1 MRRVVAVVA
10 KASQHNTM
18 DTAFI
23 IGNGESRLMYP
34 IKDLKG
40 QGTIYGCNA
49 IYRDHPDLCDHI
61 VAANADMYQELEQ
74 AKQQKRLASN
84 TDIIGP
90 ERLPAWHYT
99 LPTDR
104 ENDHPKDQNFY
115 RYWIGGD
122 YKTGHI
128 KRRDFSDNKGSGCSA
143 ILHAAEAGHRHIL
156 LVGFDIIGSRQWELD
171 TTIISREQNNVYKG
185 SANYPNR
192 ISMKAYLKY
201 EWLYQMTQIFRR
213 FRDTN
218 FYYINRQEYLDSN
231 PLLPVYFGHA
241 HGNIRSGIYAD
252 LKRWLDGERDKI
264 RWVKYQ
270 VRQ

>member
-1 MRRVVAVVA
+1 MRRAVAVVA

-18 DTAFI
+18 NTAFI

-49 IYRDHPDLCDHI
+49 IYRDHPHLCDHV
-61 VAANADMYQELEQ
+61 VASDPAMYQELVH
-74 AKQQKRLASN
+74 AKRSN
-84 TDIIGP
+84 KLSHTANLIGP
-90 ERLPAWHYT
+90 DQLPTWNYT
-99 LPTDR
+99 LPDDR
-104 ENDHPKDQNFY
+104 DSHHPRDQNFY
-115 RYWIGGD
+115 RYWIGGNH
-122 YKTGHI
+122 KTGNI
-128 KRRDFSDNKGSGCSA
+128 KRRDFSDSKGSGCSA

-156 LVGFDIIGSRQWELD
+156 LIGFDIIGSRQWELD

-192 ISMKAYLKY
+192 MSMKAYLKY

-241 HGNIRSGIYAD
+241 YGNIRSGIYAD
-252 LKRWLDGERDKI
+252 LKRWLDGARDKI

>member
-1 MRRVVAVVA
+1 M
-10 KASQHNTM
+10 N
-18 DTAFI
+18 TAFI

-34 IKDLKG
+34 ITQLKG
-40 QGTIYGCNA
+40 HGSIYGCNA

-61 VAANADMYQELEQ
+61 VAANVDMYQELEQ
-74 AKQQKRLASN
+74 AKQQKRLAST
-84 TDIIGP
+84 TDIIGHD
-90 ERLPAWHYT
+90 RLPAWNFV
-99 LPTDR
+99 LPSDR
-104 ENDHPKDQNFY
+104 DNDHPKDQNFY

-128 KRRDFSDNKGSGCSA
+128 KRRDFSENKGSGCSA

-156 LVGFDIIGSRQWELD
+156 LVGFDVIGSRQWELD
-171 TTIISREQNNVYKG
+171 TATISREQNNVYKG
-185 SANYPNR
+185 SANYPDR

-213 FRDTN
+213 FRDIN
-218 FYYINRQEYLDSN
+218 FYYINRQEYLDTN

-252 LKRWLDGERDKI
+252 LKRWVDGARDKI